1 MTRAARRTLLAV
13 LVLLAA
19 GVGGWR
25 AWDHF
30 AARAHLARGRTA
42 LDQNAPA
49 AAREHFGRLLAHR
62 PDDPEAHFLAGKA
75 ARLDGDTTA
84 AGRHLDRAARLGWPA
99 EAVAVELALLDVQL
113 GRLAEAERVL
123 VGLVLAGHPESP
135 AILAVL
141 VPAFVGEFR
150 VPEAERLTAR
160 WVELR
165 PDEAAA
171 WAARGDVLERLV
183 RRDLARE
190 AWREAVRLDPNDRKA
205 RLHLARL
212 LVSTK
217 QPPAEAAGHL
227 EAFLAAGPA
236 DPEAT
241 VLLAACRVAQ
251 NRPDEAV
258 ELLAPL
264 ADDPKAL
271 HLRGRVE
278 LDRGRA
284 DVAEPLL
291 RRAADLD
298 RSEPDALYTHF
309 LALQQLGKADEA
321 AAAEARWKRCV
332 TDLERVKELGQVVA
346 ERPRDPDPR
355 REIGE
360 LFLRHGRDADGV
372 RWLESALRARP
383 NDRPTH
389 RLLADYYD
397 RAGDPDRAARHRS
410 AGGDGGR

>member
-1 MTRAARRTLLAV
+1 MARRRR
-13 LVLLAA
+13 LVLLVLFLLVAA

-30 AARAHLARGRTA
+30 ATGARLARGRAA
-42 LDQNAPA
+42 LDAGHRI
-49 AAREHFGRLLAHR
+49 AARDELDRYLQSR

-84 AGRHLDRAARLGWPA
+84 AGRHLDRAAQLGWSA
-99 EAVAVELALLDVQL
+99 EAVGLELALLDVQL

-123 VGLVLAGHPESP
+123 VGLVLAGHPETP
-135 AILAVL
+135 AIIAAL

-165 PDEAAA
+165 PESAAA

-190 AWREAVRLDPNDRKA
+190 AWREAVRLNPDDRTA
-205 RLHLARL
+205 RLRVARL
-212 LVSTK
+212 LVATK

-227 EAFLAAGPA
+227 EYLRGAGPGDA
-236 DPEAT
+236 ESA
-241 VLLAACRVAQ
+241 VLLATCRVAQ
-251 NRPDEAV
+251 NRPDLAL
-258 ELLAPL
+258 ELLAPFP
-264 ADDPKAL
+264 DDPKAL
-271 HLRGRVE
+271 HLRGRIE

-284 DVAEPLL
+284 AAAEPLL

-298 RSEPDALYTHF
+298 RSEPDVLYTHF
-309 LALQQLGKADEA
+309 LALQQLGKGDEVG
-321 AAAEARWKRCV
+321 AAEARWKRCV
-332 TDLERVKELGQVVA
+332 ADLERVKELGQVVA

-372 RWLESALRARP
+372 RWLESALRVRP
-383 NDRPTH
+383 DHVPTH
-389 RLLADYYD
+389 RILADYYD
-397 RAGDPDRAARHRS
+397 RVGQPDRAARHRP
-410 AGGDGGR
+410 AGG